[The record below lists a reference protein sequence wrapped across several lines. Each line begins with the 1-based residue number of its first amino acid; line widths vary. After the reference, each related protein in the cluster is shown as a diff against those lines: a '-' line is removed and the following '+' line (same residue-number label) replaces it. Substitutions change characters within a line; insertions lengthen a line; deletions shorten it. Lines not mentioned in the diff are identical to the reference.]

1 MNHAPD
7 MKVHVKGVMP
17 TQNGCGIFLHH
28 PKADKII
35 SIFVDP
41 GVALAITLMY
51 HGIRK
56 PRPLTH
62 DLLGNILAGLDVRLE
77 KVVVHDLRDDIFYAR
92 LFLVQSSELGTKVI
106 EVDSRPSDAI
116 ALALRQ
122 KCQIFVSSDVWN
134 RADDMTWAYEEAQKQ
149 SDEDIPGA

>member
-7 MKVHVKGVMP
+7 MRVRVKGILP

-28 PKADKII
+28 DQAEKII
-35 SIFVDP
+35 SIFVDHS
-41 GVALAITLMY
+41 VAMAITLMY

-77 KVVVHDLRDDIFYAR
+77 KVVVHDLREDVFYAR
-92 LFLVQSSELGTKVI
+92 LFLVQSSELGRKVI

-116 ALALRQ
+116 ALSLQ
-122 KCQIFVSSDVWN
+122 QNCPVFVSSDVWN
-134 RADDMTWAYEEAQKQ
+134 RADDMTWAYEEAGKQ
-149 SDEDIPGA
+149 NEDDSPNG